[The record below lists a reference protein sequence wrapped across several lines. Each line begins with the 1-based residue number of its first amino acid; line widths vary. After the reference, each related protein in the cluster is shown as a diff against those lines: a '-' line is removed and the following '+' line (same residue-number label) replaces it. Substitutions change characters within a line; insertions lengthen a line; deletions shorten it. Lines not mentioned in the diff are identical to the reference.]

1 MKMTK
6 QSVRAADTAGSIGV
20 VSTVE
25 ISNTSSLFKP
35 GASASPARCIPVTRR
50 SLKFVKKLETAE
62 KINAWVD
69 SMRASSPTNRA
80 KSSAT
85 TLTSPQLQQQHHNEN
100 SWMVHHPSALDMFE
114 KIMNEAN
121 GKQIVM
127 FLDYDGTLSPI
138 VNDPD
143 RAFMSDE
150 MRVAI
155 RGVAKRFPTAIVT
168 GRCRDKVYDFV
179 RLAELYYAGS
189 HGMDIQGPKELK
201 QPGNGAVL
209 FQAASDFIPI
219 INEVHATL
227 SEKTRS
233 TPGAKVEHNK
243 FCLSV
248 HFRCVDEKRWAELAE
263 QVKDVL
269 NEYPGLRLTQG
280 RKVLEIRPAIKWDK
294 GKALEFLLESL
305 GFADTDNVF
314 PVYIGDDR
322 TDEDAFKVLKEG
334 NKGLGILVSKVPK
347 ETNASYTLQEP
358 SEVKSFLQRLV
369 EWNMPSVQET

>member
-1 MKMTK
+1 MKITK
-6 QSVRAADTAGSIGV
+6 QSVKATDTAGSIGV
-20 VSTVE
+20 ASTVA

-35 GASASPARCIPVTRR
+35 GASASLAKCIPVTRR
-50 SLKFVKKLETAE
+50 SLKFVKKLETAQ

-69 SMRASSPTNRA
+69 SMRASSPTHRA

-150 MRVAI
+150 MRAAV
-155 RGVAKRFPTAIVT
+155 REVAKRFPTAIVT

-189 HGMDIQGPKELK
+189 HGMEIQGPKELK

-219 INEVHATL
+219 INEVHAIL

-269 NEYPGLRLTQG
+269 NDYPGLRLTQG

-294 GKALEFLLESL
+294 GKALEFLLGSL
-305 GFADTDNVF
+305 GFADADNVF

-322 TDEDAFKVLKEG
+322 TDEDAFKVLKER

-358 SEVKSFLQRLV
+358 CEVKSFLQHLV